1 MTAVGHSMRRLMVM
15 VLVLAALGPAA
26 AYAEQERGS
35 ANYMLPL
42 CRAWL
47 KIVDKDAEAIK
58 DLLRTDAVVR
68 LTAAGMCAGVVIGVL
83 ESLHSLE
90 LSCPPDG
97 LTNDQLVRMVV
108 RAIESHPET
117 MHEDFA
123 VRARVVMMASWPCRK

>member
-1 MTAVGHSMRRLMVM
+1 MRRLMVM
-15 VLVLAALGPAA
+15 VLVLAALRPAA

-83 ESLHSLE
+83 RESAQFGTLLPAGRRYQRPARADGGERHRE
-90 LSCPPDG
+90 PP
-97 LTNDQLVRMVV
+97 
-108 RAIESHPET
+108 
-117 MHEDFA
+117 
-123 VRARVVMMASWPCRK
+123 